1 MYKLKL
7 LRENTGSLDEF
18 CKLSVKEH
26 INSTMFFHAPS
37 HLLCLL
43 HDLVLDGPCRLHAF
57 PCISNL
63 FIGFSWRSL
72 CNIRVFLGSQG
83 NPLDHHKATGIP
95 AKAEGITPSDDED
108 DEHGP
113 GRILLFVDS
122 SFHLTNKQKSGNPLC
137 GPHHFSTP
145 KFMLLLSH
153 RVKNPATKNPR
164 NILTLLFHTPFHSP
178 SPGPF
183 QLRLLRDQG

>member
-1 MYKLKL
+1 M
-7 LRENTGSLDEF
+7 
-18 CKLSVKEH
+18 V
-26 INSTMFFHAPS
+26 
-37 HLLCLL
+37 
-43 HDLVLDGPCRLHAF
+43 LVDCMPFLAF
-57 PCISNL
+57 PICLS
-63 FIGFSWRSL
+63 GFPGEV
-72 CNIRVFLGSQG
+72 CATFGCFLGHRAT
-83 NPLDHHKATGIP
+83 PLITTRQPESLPRLKGLPQVMMRMTNMDP
-95 AKAEGITPSDDED
+95 AES
-108 DEHGP
+108 
-113 GRILLFVDS
+113 LLFADS